1 MFITIGDYCYNTD
14 QIIDFGLDTS
24 RKDEYITVELV
35 NGEED
40 EVEFGS
46 HKEALANF
54 YHALKQLNVITY
66 EQTKEQ
72 KDLNSHDGVIEFL
85 RR

>member
-54 YHALKQLNVITY
+54 YHALEQLNVITY
-66 EQTKEQ
+66 EQAKEQ
-72 KDLNSHDGVIEFL
+72 KDLHSHSAIEFL
-85 RR
+85 RG